1 LLQPCSEPNTQIV
14 LSYIRLMNSRD
25 PAQMAEAVALMA
37 EDATYWMPG
46 EWANGGTWGRDE
58 VAAMVMAGT
67 DVFATPLELTIHG
80 ITASGDRVAVE
91 MSSQARFKDGRLYSN
106 TYHSLFIV
114 QGGRI
119 TAVKEYMDT
128 LYAYRAYFE
137 PA

>member
-1 LLQPCSEPNTQIV
+1 MPTDSEANTQIV
-14 LSYIRLMNSRD
+14 LSYIRLMNSLD
-25 PAQMAEAVALMA
+25 PAQMAQAVALMA

-46 EWANGGTWGRDE
+46 EWDNGGTWGRDG
-58 VAAMVMAGT
+58 VVAMVMAGK

-91 MSSQARFKDGRLYSN
+91 MSSRTTFKDGRAYSN

-119 TAVKEYMDT
+119 MAVKEYMDT
-128 LYAYRAYFE
+128 LYAYRAYFGE
-137 PA
+137 G

>member
-1 LLQPCSEPNTQIV
+1 MQPCSEPNTQIV

-80 ITASGDRVAVE
+80 ITASDDRVAVE
-91 MSSQARFKDGRLYSN
+91 MSSQATFKDGRLYSN